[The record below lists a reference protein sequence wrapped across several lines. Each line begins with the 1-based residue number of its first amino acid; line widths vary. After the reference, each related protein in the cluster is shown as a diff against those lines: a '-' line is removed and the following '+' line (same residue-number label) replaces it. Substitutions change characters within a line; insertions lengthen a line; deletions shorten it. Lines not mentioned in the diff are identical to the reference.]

1 MIQTVTI
8 DIINDKAMKLLQDLE
23 LLQLI
28 RLRKEKSQLDP
39 LYNNTAK
46 QYKGA
51 MSKQPINE
59 IDAQLTNLRSEW
71 E

>member
-1 MIQTVTI
+1 MQTVTV

-28 RLRKEKSQLDP
+28 RVRREKALTSV
-39 LYNNTAK
+39 NWAK

-51 MSKQPINE
+51 MSKQSQTE
-59 IDAQLTNLRSEW
+59 IDSQLNELRSGW